1 MPYKNA
7 GISSYPVQ
15 YLVQNFRET
24 WRHISGMIGRRVVPG
39 ISLDGAI
46 YKNLSIDDH
55 RDGPQI
61 VFETPWVE
69 TDSSSLCNAPFSTG
83 RSRQT

>member
-7 GISSYPVQ
+7 ARYLIVPWTISCTKLPRDLATYQWDDRSQ
-15 YLVQNFRET
+15 
-24 WRHISGMIGRRVVPG
+24 VVPG
-39 ISLDGAI
+39 IRDGAI

-61 VFETPWVE
+61 VLETPWVE